1 MELKSPFTMLMAG
14 PSGSGK
20 SSLVLKM
27 LNDPSCFD
35 RPPTNVI
42 IAYSRMQDVYQS
54 IADSSTVPVRLVEGL
69 PDDLKTP
76 PGSLLIIDDLQ
87 NEAGKAVC
95 DWFTKN
101 AHHYD
106 TNVIYLVQNLF
117 LKTPEHRTASINAH
131 YIVLFKNPRD
141 KSQITSLAK
150 QFAPNNPSYV
160 IEAFKKATAQPHAY
174 LLLDF
179 KQDTNDLLRIRDSIF
194 KDAHVFV
201 DKNVGTPFDPISRY

>member
-1 MELKSPFTMLMAG
+1 MELKSPFTMLVAG

-20 SSLVLKM
+20 SSLGLKM
-27 LNDPSCFD
+27 LNEPSCFD
-35 RPPTNVI
+35 RPPTSVI
-42 IAYSRMQDVYQS
+42 IAYSRMQSVYET
-54 IADSSTVPVRLVEGL
+54 IADSSTVPVHLVEGL

-117 LKTPEHRTASINAH
+117 LKSPEHRTASINAH

-150 QFAPNNPSYV
+150 QFAPNNPNYV
-160 IEAFKKATAQPHAY
+160 VEAFKKATTQPHAY

-179 KQDTNDLLRIRDSIF
+179 KQDTNDLLRIRDSVF

-201 DKNVGTPFDPISRY
+201 DKNVGIPFDAISRP

>member
-14 PSGSGK
+14 PSGLGK

-27 LNDPSCFD
+27 LNEPSCFD
-35 RPPTNVI
+35 RPPTSVI
-42 IAYSRMQDVYQS
+42 IAYSRMQSVYET
-54 IADSSTVPVRLVEGL
+54 IADSSAVPVRLVEGL

-141 KSQITSLAK
+141 KSQITNLAK

-160 IEAFKKATAQPHAY
+160 VEAFKKATTRPHAY

-179 KQDTNDLLRIRDSIF
+179 KQDTDDLLRIRDSVF

-201 DKNVGTPFDPISRY
+201 DKNVGIPFDAISRP